1 MVLNS
6 TQRSGGGSSNLFCLL
21 DDEIPSGIGRKFSL
35 QNGACVCVQT
45 VLLSASYD
53 NIILKAKQVICLESL
68 YLKKAFSRYV
78 EKYTPL
84 QLSRAALPVY

>member
-6 TQRSGGGSSNLFCLL
+6 TQRSGGESSNLFCLL
-21 DDEIPSGIGRKFSL
+21 DDEIPSGIGL
-35 QNGACVCVQT
+35 E
-45 VLLSASYD
+45 
-53 NIILKAKQVICLESL
+53 QVICLESL